1 MAITAGETLS
11 LNNLGSATGVAAGPR
26 SLSAAKGNTTGPIA
40 MSSFGID
47 SVGTLNGYTY
57 AVEDTQ
63 ETYRLSFIG
72 SGSNFTSRIA
82 SRGENFTWSVASGT
96 TISLTSNNG
105 ETAVFTVSNRPNT
118 TGTLQPVS
126 LNTLRVK
133 FADGFNDHATNYNT
147 NRDKPVYSVDS
158 YDGNS
163 TALCLT
169 ADTPVTLADG
179 STLEIGDLE
188 EGMKLKGYS
197 IDGLLPSSEMNFL
210 DWNSD
215 SLNVSEKEVTIQNI
229 VFSFS
234 EKIYN
239 INDGTLKCTAEHPF
253 LVKTLNGE
261 YKFIVAH
268 LLREGDSLIKSTEDG
283 VIEEII
289 TSIDIEMEASEIVT
303 IDVEDVDTYLANGYI
318 THNKGGDS
326 HTDLAAP
333 GAPTTLAYSHPSL
346 SWSGGSSSGTT
357 GITAYDVQIDN
368 NSDFSSPLIN
378 ETNWN
383 DSSIQLAGGV
393 VAAGTYYARVRNIDH
408 GLKSTWK
415 VSTAFSVVV

>member
-11 LNNLGSATGVAAGPR
+11 LNALGSATGQATK
-26 SLSAAKGNTTGPIA
+26 SLSAAKGNTTGPISL
-40 MSSFGID
+40 SSFGID
-47 SVGTLNGYTY
+47 EVGLITGYLY
-57 AVEDTQ
+57 AVENTDEAYTL
-63 ETYRLSFIG
+63 EFVG
-72 SGSNFTSRIA
+72 AGANFSRIS
-82 SRGENFTWSVASGT
+82 SRAENFTWSVLSGT
-96 TISLTSNNG
+96 TISLTTNNG
-105 ETAVFTVSNRPNT
+105 ASAVFTVSDRPNT
-118 TGTLQPVS
+118 GGVLQPVS
-126 LNTLRVK
+126 GNTIRVV
-133 FADGFNDHATNYNT
+133 FNDGFNDHAYNYNNGIT
-147 NRDKPVYSVDS
+147 KTVYSVDS

-179 STLEIGDLE
+179 STLEIGDVE

-215 SLNVSEKEVTIQNI
+215 SLNVTEKEVTVENV

-239 INDGTLKCTAEHPF
+239 INEGTLKCTAEHPF
-253 LVKTLNGE
+253 LIKTLNDE
-261 YKFIVAH
+261 YKFVVAH
-268 LLREGDSLIKSTEDG
+268 LLREGDSLIKSTDSG
-283 VIEEII
+283 VIEELIS
-289 TSIDIEMEASEIVT
+289 SIEIEMEASEIVT

-318 THNKGGDS
+318 THNKDAGDT
-326 HTDLAAP
+326 HTDLGSP

-357 GITAYDVQIDN
+357 GITAYDVQVDN
-368 NSDFSSPLIN
+368 NSNFSSPLID

-383 DSSIQLAGGV
+383 ATSIQLAGGV
-393 VAAGTYYARVRNIDH
+393 VPAGTYYARVRNIDH
-408 GLKSTWK
+408 GLKSDWK
-415 VSTAFSVVV
+415 TLTAFSVVV

>member
-11 LNNLGSATGVAAGPR
+11 LNSLGSATGQATK

-47 SVGTLNGYTY
+47 GVGDIQGYTY
-57 AVEDTQ
+57 AVENTD
-63 ETYRLSFIG
+63 ETYRLSFEG
-72 SGSNFTSRIA
+72 TGSNFTSRIA
-82 SRGENFTWSVASGT
+82 SRAANFTWLIPTGT
-96 TISLTSNNG
+96 TISLNSNDG
-105 ETAVFTVSNRPNT
+105 ETAVFSVSNRPNT
-118 TGTLQPVS
+118 GGVLQTISMNVV
-126 LNTLRVK
+126 RVV
-133 FADGFNDHATNYNT
+133 FADGFNQHAANYGAPVSKN
-147 NRDKPVYSVDS
+147 VYSVDS

-179 STLEIGDLE
+179 STLEIGDVE

-215 SLNVSEKEVTIQNI
+215 SLNVTEKEVTVENV

-239 INDGTLKCTAEHPF
+239 INEGTLKCTAEHPF

-261 YKFIVAH
+261 YKFVVAH

-283 VIEEII
+283 VIEELIS
-289 TSIDIEMEASEIVT
+289 SIEIEMTASEIVT

-318 THNKGGDS
+318 THNKGGDT
-326 HTDLAAP
+326 HTDLGAP
-333 GAPTTLAYSHPSL
+333 GAPSTLTYSHPTL

-357 GITAYDVQIDN
+357 GITAYDVQVDN
-368 NSDFSSPLIN
+368 NSDFSSPLID
-378 ETNWN
+378 ETNW
-383 DSSIQLAGGV
+383 DTSSIQLAGGAV
-393 VAAGTYYARVRNIDH
+393 PAGTYYARVRNIDH
-408 GLKSTWK
+408 GLKSAWK
-415 VSTAFSVVV
+415 TTAAFSVVL